1 MWWRSRPPQPR
12 TEPTITRCGKGAHF
26 EGAYLLPVHALTLHR
41 GVRILTLM
49 DSAARARRIEG
60 YYYYR
65 PALRG
70 MGWVGVRTA

>member
-1 MWWRSRPPQPR
+1 MCCVRR
-12 TEPTITRCGKGAHF
+12 TAPLRAHG
-26 EGAYLLPVHALTLHR
+26 EVPASPMHALTLHR
-41 GVRILTLM
+41 GVRILMLM